1 MDNQIQG
8 SSFVNF
14 NDNIRIGD
22 AVDLQDPTFSPREE
36 NSKKHLKTEENI
48 DKTFECTT
56 CLKILPT
63 KHILSSHMKSHSG
76 NPEMIHRALCNI
88 CSKTFANKYILKSHM
103 QTHPE
108 DEEYKMEDN
117 KDQTFECSICS
128 KIMSNKYILAT
139 HMKSHNDNLEAID
152 KALCNICSK
161 TFANKYILKSHIQT
175 HSEDSEDSEPVLS
188 CNVCQKSFLNKYN
201 LRNHKK
207 IHDVDAKE
215 KATALCNLCSKI
227 MIKRTLKKHM
237 KNIHGEKK
245 MANCSNCGMSSKIS
259 CIKNHERMCRLSD
272 EERVARKFKCDEC
285 GKTLSG
291 RDKLRRH
298 MRNIHHVEQASQ
310 EMKHKLA

>member
-1 MDNQIQG
+1 MDPLQRKSLRTEELDLAFFLRFQGVSPHLFWPPHAIQIDVKADVENKDQERSDREMDNQIQG

-14 NDNIRIGD
+14 NDNIRIRD
-22 AVDLQDPTFSPREE
+22 AEDLQDPTFSPTEE
-36 NSKKHLKTEENI
+36 NSKKHFKTEENI

-88 CSKTFANKYILKSHM
+88 CSKTFANKYILKSH
-103 QTHPE
+103 
-108 DEEYKMEDN
+108 
-117 KDQTFECSICS
+117 
-128 KIMSNKYILAT
+128 
-139 HMKSHNDNLEAID
+139 
-152 KALCNICSK
+152 
-161 TFANKYILKSHIQT
+161 IQT
-175 HSEDSEDSEPVLS
+175 HSDDSEDLEPVLS

-201 LRNHKK
+201 LKYHKK